1 MASREHW
8 GSRLGFIMA
17 AAGSAVGLGNLWK
30 FPYITYENRG
40 GSFVLVYLACVAL
53 VGLPIMIAEFVMGR
67 RSERNLVGAFEVLRP
82 GAPLWKVVG
91 WMGVLNGF
99 VILSYYSVVA
109 GWTLEYT
116 LRSAVGF
123 FEGMTGEEISGSFV
137 TFLANPYKQVWWHGV
152 FMALTLGVVIGGIH
166 RGIERWT
173 KILMPILAVLV
184 VLLMGYSMA
193 VGDSRRALAFLFNFS
208 SPITAHGVLEALGH
222 AFFTLSVG
230 MGVMVTYGS
239 YLSRDQDIGKVAFT
253 VTLMDTVIALAACL
267 MLYPIIFAYDVP
279 IAESI
284 GIIFTTLPFVFQQMP
299 FGSVMA
305 PLFFLLVAFAALS
318 STISLL
324 EVVVTYAVDEW
335 GRRRQQAAV
344 VAAAVIFL
352 FGVPSALCLGAW
364 PWLSRLT
371 LLSKGGTALGWFDS
385 FDYLATNWL
394 LPLGGLAIAVFAGWS
409 MTEADRESEFE
420 TGEDTRR
427 VLDYRLWR
435 FVIRYVSP
443 VAVFVVLLYKVG
455 VVGKG

>member
-1 MASREHW
+1 MASRDHW

-30 FPYITYENRG
+30 FPYITYDNEG
-40 GSFVLVYLACVAL
+40 GAFVLVYLLCVVL
-53 VGLPIMIAEFVMGR
+53 VGLPIMVAEIIIGR
-67 RSERNLVGAFEVLRP
+67 RSERDLVGAFRTLRP
-82 GAPLWKVVG
+82 GSPAWRVAG
-91 WMGVLNGF
+91 WMGVFTGF

-116 LRSAVGF
+116 MRSAVGYF
-123 FEGMTGEEISGSFV
+123 NGMDGEAIASSFGSF
-137 TFLANPYKQVWWHGV
+137 LGDPYRQVWWHGV
-152 FMALTLGVVIGGIH
+152 FMVLTLGVVIGGIR

-173 KILMPILAVLV
+173 KILMPVLAVLV
-184 VLLMGYSMA
+184 VLLMCYSMV
-193 VGDSRRALAFLFNFS
+193 VGDTARALTFLFSFGS
-208 SPITAHGVLEALGH
+208 GITAHGVLEALGH

-239 YLSRDQDIGKVAFT
+239 YLGKDQDVGKVALT
-253 VTLMDTVIALAACL
+253 VTVMDTVIALVACM

-279 IAESI
+279 IQESI

-324 EVVVTYAVDEW
+324 EVVVTYVVDEW
-335 GRRRQQAAV
+335 GLERPRGAAI
-344 VAAAVIFL
+344 VAAIIFV
-352 FGVPSALCLGAW
+352 FGIPSALCFGAW
-364 PWLSRLT
+364 SWLSEAT
-371 LLSKGGTALGWFDS
+371 LLWKGDQDLNWFDS

-394 LPLGGLAIAVFAGWS
+394 LPLGGLAIALFAGWA
-409 MTEADRESEFE
+409 MTESDRQNEFE

-427 VLDYRLWR
+427 VLDYQLWR
-435 FVIRYVSP
+435 FSIRYVTP
-443 VAVFVVLLYKVG
+443 VAVLIVLLFKIG
-455 VVGKG
+455 VLG

>member
-30 FPYITYENRG
+30 FPYIAYDNDG
-40 GSFVLVYLACVAL
+40 GAFVLVYLACVAL
-53 VGLPIMIAEFVMGR
+53 VGLPIMVAEILMGR
-67 RSERNLVGAFEVLRP
+67 RSERDLVGAFRVLRP
-82 GAPLWKVVG
+82 GAPAWRAVG
-91 WMGVLNGF
+91 WMGVFTGF

-116 LRSAVGF
+116 MRSAVGYF
-123 FEGMTGEEISGSFV
+123 NGMDGGAIAASFDA
-137 TFLANPYKQVWWHGV
+137 FLGDPYRQVWWHGV

-184 VLLMGYSMA
+184 VLLMCYSMV
-193 VGDSRRALAFLFNFS
+193 VGDTLRALTFLFSFGS
-208 SPITAHGVLEALGH
+208 GITAHGVLEALGH

-239 YLSRDQDIGKVAFT
+239 YLAKDQDIGKVALI
-253 VTLMDTVIALAACL
+253 VTLMDTLIALAAC
-267 MLYPIIFAYDVP
+267 MVLYPIIFAYDVP
-279 IAESI
+279 IQESI

-299 FGSVMA
+299 FGAVMA

-324 EVVVTYAVDEW
+324 EVVVTYVVDEW
-335 GRRRQQAAV
+335 GLQRPRAAAT
-344 VAAAVIFL
+344 AAAVIFV
-352 FGVPSALCLGAW
+352 FGIPSALCLGAW
-364 PWLSRLT
+364 EWLSGVA
-371 LLSKGGTALGWFDS
+371 LLWKGDEDLNWFNS

-394 LPLGGLAIAVFAGWS
+394 LPLGGLAIALFAGWG
-409 MTEADRESEFE
+409 MTESDRQNEFE

-435 FVIRYVSP
+435 FAIRYVSP
-443 VAVFVVLLYKVG
+443 VAVFVVLLYKIG
-455 VVGKG
+455 VVG